1 MTKIIGLTGGI
12 GSGKTTVAK
21 YLISKGIPVFISD
34 DEAKKTLIIPE
45 VKDKL
50 KSIFDDKIFNGDVID
65 KVALAKLVF
74 NDATKLSILNHI
86 IHPIVKQNFNIWKK
100 NNSNAP
106 IIVKE
111 SAILFETDSYKDCD
125 FIITITAPVQ
135 ERIQRV
141 VIRDSI
147 SKESVIQRIDKQWTD
162 EMKSQKSDFVVENI
176 NIDETLKKIDEIL
189 KKITIQ

>member
-21 YLISKGIPVFISD
+21 YLIAKGIPVFISD
-34 DEAKKTLIIPE
+34 DEAKKTLTIPE

-86 IHPIVKQNFNIWKK
+86 IHPLVKQNFNIWKK

-141 VIRDSI
+141 VVRDSI
-147 SKESVIQRIDKQWTD
+147 SKEAVIERMDKQWTD
-162 EMKSQKSDFVVENI
+162 EMKCQKSDFFVENI

-189 KKITIQ
+189 KKITI

>member
-21 YLISKGIPVFISD
+21 YLIAKGIPVFISD
-34 DEAKKTLIIPE
+34 DEAKKTLTIPE

-86 IHPIVKQNFNIWKK
+86 IHPLVKQNFNIWKK

-141 VIRDSI
+141 VVRDSI
-147 SKESVIQRIDKQWTD
+147 SKEAVIERMDKQWTD
-162 EMKSQKSDFVVENI
+162 EMKCEKSDFVLEN
-176 NIDETLKKIDEIL
+176 NTIDETLKKIDEIL

>member
-125 FIITITAPVQ
+125 FIISITAPVQ